1 MSIIGKNSKLKANR
15 FLDKLITGEEEETK
29 SYKNSTSSD
38 FNLEYQKFKF
48 PPNNQAKFTKEF
60 QKLIEFVKESNLY
73 RDINGNKITKRGKLL
88 LTPFQKIRKINDE
101 IKTYFENKIN
111 RKKNQL
117 IIKNI
122 KNKKNEFLRVYN
134 FNSERSKIISKDKNK
149 SRNLILNNYKEK
161 HYGTMDKLSFKSN
174 INKELK
180 PIINNK
186 VKTNENF
193 KNFFS
198 LTKKDNN
205 HSIKKYFNDSEFNQI
220 NFWKPKITKI
230 DSFNKTNYL
239 VQRMSQTTRNKNFIT
254 EYNNR
259 NERELYNHLHKYINI
274 KKIKRNRMA
283 IESKTTEETNKNNK
297 EREKYK
303 LFQFDLYQLIKPN
316 PKYKGKIILNT
327 RSSITNIKNNIKIDE
342 RNSDAIKKENKIIG
356 VNMDESELKAKN
368 KKFIK
373 YKSQ

>member
-15 FLDKLITGEEEETK
+15 FLDKLITEEEEETK

-239 VQRMSQTTRNKNFIT
+239 VQRMSQTTRNKNFIN

-342 RNSDAIKKENKIIG
+342 RNSDALKKENKIIG

>member
-1 MSIIGKNSKLKANR
+1 
-15 FLDKLITGEEEETK
+15 
-29 SYKNSTSSD
+29 
-38 FNLEYQKFKF
+38 
-48 PPNNQAKFTKEF
+48 
-60 QKLIEFVKESNLY
+60 
-73 RDINGNKITKRGKLL
+73 
-88 LTPFQKIRKINDE
+88 
-101 IKTYFENKIN
+101 
-111 RKKNQL
+111 
-117 IIKNI
+117 
-122 KNKKNEFLRVYN
+122 
-134 FNSERSKIISKDKNK
+134 
-149 SRNLILNNYKEK
+149 
-161 HYGTMDKLSFKSN
+161 
-174 INKELK
+174 
-180 PIINNK
+180 
-186 VKTNENF
+186 
-193 KNFFS
+193 
-198 LTKKDNN
+198 
-205 HSIKKYFNDSEFNQI
+205 
-220 NFWKPKITKI
+220 
-230 DSFNKTNYL
+230 
-239 VQRMSQTTRNKNFIT
+239 MSQTTRNKNFIT

-342 RNSDAIKKENKIIG
+342 RNSDALKKENKIIG

>member
-15 FLDKLITGEEEETK
+15 FLDKLITEEEEETK

-122 KNKKNEFLRVYN
+122 KNKKNEFFRVYN
-134 FNSERSKIISKDKNK
+134 FNFERSKIISKDKNK

-180 PIINNK
+180 PIISNK

-342 RNSDAIKKENKIIG
+342 RNSDALKKENKIIG

-373 YKSQ
+373 YKS

>member
-15 FLDKLITGEEEETK
+15 FLDKLITGEEEAK

-180 PIINNK
+180 PIISNK

-327 RSSITNIKNNIKIDE
+327 RNSFTNIKNNIKIDE

>member
-15 FLDKLITGEEEETK
+15 FLDKLITEEEEETK

-48 PPNNQAKFTKEF
+48 PPNNQAKFTREF

-122 KNKKNEFLRVYN
+122 KNKKNEFFRVYN
-134 FNSERSKIISKDKNK
+134 FNFERSKIISKDKNK

-327 RSSITNIKNNIKIDE
+327 RNSITNIKNNIKIDE

>member
-297 EREKYK
+297 EREKY
-303 LFQFDLYQLIKPN
+303 I
-316 PKYKGKIILNT
+316 
-327 RSSITNIKNNIKIDE
+327 SI
-342 RNSDAIKKENKIIG
+342 
-356 VNMDESELKAKN
+356 
-368 KKFIK
+368 
-373 YKSQ
+373 

>member
-174 INKELK
+174 YNKELK
-180 PIINNK
+180 PIISNK
-186 VKTNENF
+186 AKTNENF
-193 KNFFS
+193 NNFFS
-198 LTKKDNN
+198 LTKKDNS

-239 VQRMSQTTRNKNFIT
+239 VQRMSQTTSNKNFIT

-327 RSSITNIKNNIKIDE
+327 RNSITNIKNNIKIDE

>member
-15 FLDKLITGEEEETK
+15 FLDKLITEEEEETK

-239 VQRMSQTTRNKNFIT
+239 VQRMSQTTSNKNFIT

-373 YKSQ
+373 YKS

>member
-15 FLDKLITGEEEETK
+15 FLDKLITEEEEETK

-122 KNKKNEFLRVYN
+122 KNKKNEFFRIYN

-230 DSFNKTNYL
+230 DSFNKTNY
-239 VQRMSQTTRNKNFIT
+239 
-254 EYNNR
+254 
-259 NERELYNHLHKYINI
+259 
-274 KKIKRNRMA
+274 
-283 IESKTTEETNKNNK
+283 SK
-297 EREKYK
+297 
-303 LFQFDLYQLIKPN
+303 
-316 PKYKGKIILNT
+316 
-327 RSSITNIKNNIKIDE
+327 
-342 RNSDAIKKENKIIG
+342 
-356 VNMDESELKAKN
+356 
-368 KKFIK
+368 
-373 YKSQ
+373 

>member
-15 FLDKLITGEEEETK
+15 FLDKLITEEEETK

-122 KNKKNEFLRVYN
+122 KNKKNEFFRVYN
-134 FNSERSKIISKDKNK
+134 FNFERSKIISKDKNK

-198 LTKKDNN
+198 LTKKDKN
-205 HSIKKYFNDSEFNQI
+205 HSIKNYFNDSEFNQI

-283 IESKTTEETNKNNK
+283 IESKTTEEINKNNK

-327 RSSITNIKNNIKIDE
+327 RNSITNIKNNIKIDE

>member
-1 MSIIGKNSKLKANR
+1 MSIIGKNPKLKANR
-15 FLDKLITGEEEETK
+15 FLDKLITEEEEETK

-122 KNKKNEFLRVYN
+122 KNKKNEFFRVYN
-134 FNSERSKIISKDKNK
+134 FNFERSKIISKDKNK

-342 RNSDAIKKENKIIG
+342 RNSDALKKENKIIG

-373 YKSQ
+373 YKS

>member
-15 FLDKLITGEEEETK
+15 FLDKLITEEEEETK

-134 FNSERSKIISKDKNK
+134 FNSERSK
-149 SRNLILNNYKEK
+149 
-161 HYGTMDKLSFKSN
+161 
-174 INKELK
+174 
-180 PIINNK
+180 
-186 VKTNENF
+186 
-193 KNFFS
+193 
-198 LTKKDNN
+198 
-205 HSIKKYFNDSEFNQI
+205 
-220 NFWKPKITKI
+220 
-230 DSFNKTNYL
+230 
-239 VQRMSQTTRNKNFIT
+239 
-254 EYNNR
+254 
-259 NERELYNHLHKYINI
+259 
-274 KKIKRNRMA
+274 
-283 IESKTTEETNKNNK
+283 
-297 EREKYK
+297 
-303 LFQFDLYQLIKPN
+303 
-316 PKYKGKIILNT
+316 
-327 RSSITNIKNNIKIDE
+327 
-342 RNSDAIKKENKIIG
+342 
-356 VNMDESELKAKN
+356 
-368 KKFIK
+368 
-373 YKSQ
+373 